1 MKGARL
7 TEREKAVIDTL
18 AGKVPIDVI
27 QALTGRPI
35 TTIRSRARAINKSL
49 EYFGKGGNAA
59 TGRKRNDLKLISRAK
74 TLLNQQMRPVDVRR
88 ETGLASGVISRIA
101 SGHIHKDVEPQ
112 LVTKQGKNEDLISE
126 VFR

>member
-7 TEREKAVIDTL
+7 TEREKAIIDTL

-35 TTIRSRARAINKSL
+35 TTIRSRARAIHKSL
-49 EYFGKGGNAA
+49 EYFGKGGSAE
-59 TGRKRNDLKLISRAK
+59 TGRKRNDLKTISQAK
-74 TLLNQQMRPVDVRR
+74 ALLNRNMRPVDVMRV
-88 ETGLASGVISRIA
+88 TGLSSGVVSRIR

-112 LVTKQGKNEDLISE
+112 LINKKDTNKSLLSE